1 MGYYDDEGNFTYY
14 GDDQLLARAES
25 RENSTALRQ
34 KRSPSVKKEG
44 QDSSSFKKPLHVE
57 GKSIFRDKKLRFVK
71 YKV

>member
-25 RENSTALRQ
+25 RALKQ
-34 KRSPSVKKEG
+34 KRSPSLKKEG